1 MGRPPLNVT
10 THRQHY
16 VWRRYLEPWTT
27 KKGRVPQIWCLRREG
42 PAPIRLGITNVAVQR
57 DFYRL
62 HNLERG
68 DVEFVRAMGI
78 SQNTNPTARET
89 NERWIAM
96 IGGMIGMQRELRDRL
111 SESPQL
117 REELDRVM
125 IEHQENDYSRMES
138 RAVAHLE
145 ALQGGDVTFF
155 AVDEEA
161 IKFSYFLAHQYF
173 RTKAIRDR
181 IRDTFPAQSDRERFE
196 RTWPI
201 LRYIFATNIGC
212 EIFRSRKSVKLQ
224 VVEAAP
230 GMKFITSDQPAINTY
245 GAFVPERTPIEEMEL
260 FYPVSPTRAVI
271 LSGHPVYQDT
281 HGKAL
286 EPFRMGVLNQAI
298 ERVAYE
304 QLFADSDDALNP
316 LVPYF
321 CSRDTAK

>member
-1 MGRPPLNVT
+1 MV
-10 THRQHY
+10 
-16 VWRRYLEPWTT
+16 
-27 KKGRVPQIWCLRREG
+27 
-42 PAPIRLGITNVAVQR
+42 
-57 DFYRL
+57 
-62 HNLERG
+62 
-68 DVEFVRAMGI
+68 
-78 SQNTNPTARET
+78 RET

-96 IGGMIGMQRELRDRL
+96 IGGMIDMQRKLRDRL
-111 SESPQL
+111 SGSPQL

-125 IEHQENDYSRMES
+125 IEHQEDDYSRMES

-155 AVDEEA
+155 ADDEEA

-181 IRDTFPAQSDRERFE
+181 IRDTFPSQSDKERFE

-224 VVEAAP
+224 VVKAAP

-245 GAFVPERTPIEEMEL
+245 GAFVPERTPIEKMEL

-281 HGKAL
+281 HGKVL
-286 EPFRMGVLNQAI
+286 EPFHMSVLNQAI

-321 CSRDTAK
+321 CSRDTAR